1 MKKSLLILGAALAL
15 VSCNKEGAATAS
27 GFKTAYVDTS
37 KLVEESQ
44 ELKDLED
51 KAKVK
56 EEELGREL
64 QNDAR
69 QLQLDAASFQK
80 EAAVKG
86 EQWAQLRG
94 QDLQKRNQEL
104 TVKQQTIQQE
114 FAKEF
119 GVKRDTIVSQMKRVI
134 KEYGKKNGYD
144 YVYGTGDAASILYAK
159 DSYDITKE
167 ILSQVNSKYKG
178 AAKEDTTTAKA
189 EEAKEEKK

>member
-64 QNDAR
+64 QNEAR

-134 KEYGKKNGYD
+134 KEYGKKKGYD

-159 DSYDITKE
+159 ESYDITKE
-167 ILSQVNSKYKG
+167 ILSQINDKYKG
-178 AAKEDTTTAKA
+178 AAKDDTTTAKA

>member
-1 MKKSLLILGAALAL
+1 MKKSLLILGAALAMI
-15 VSCNKEGAATAS
+15 SCNKEAAATE
-27 GFKTAYVDTS
+27 GFKTAYVDTA
-37 KLVEESQ
+37 KLVDESE
-44 ELKDLED
+44 ELKDLEA

-64 QNDAR
+64 QQEAR

-80 EAAVKG
+80 EAMLKG

-94 QDLQKRNQEL
+94 QDLQKRERDLQ
-104 TVKQQTIQQE
+104 VKQQTMQEE

-119 GVKRDTIVSQMKRVI
+119 GVKRDTIVSQMKTLI
-134 KEYGKKNGYD
+134 KEFGKKKGYD

-167 ILSQVNSKYKG
+167 ILKQLNDKFKG
-178 AAKEDTTTAKA
+178 SAKKEEPATAAPAK
-189 EEAKEEKK
+189 EEAK

>member
-1 MKKSLLILGAALAL
+1 MGVALAL
-15 VSCNKEGAATAS
+15 FSCNKEGATAT

-37 KLVEESQ
+37 KLVEESN

-64 QNDAR
+64 QNEAR

-104 TVKQQTIQQE
+104 TVKQQTMQQE

-119 GVKRDTIVSQMKRVI
+119 GVKRDTIVSQMKNLI

-159 DSYDITKE
+159 ESYDITKE
-167 ILSQVNSKYKG
+167 VLKQLNDKYKG
-178 AAKEDTTTAKA
+178 AAKEEVPAATDKD
-189 EEAKEEKK
+189 EAEKK